1 MQKSFRKP
9 LNISDMQ
16 WLKSFESKT
25 DAKTF
30 ADSLRKEKKHEAVR
44 TKKVTLY
51 GNKIFY
57 RIYVGNYQHY

>member
-1 MQKSFRKP
+1 MQTSFRKP
-9 LNISDMQ
+9 LIISDMQ
-16 WLKSFESKT
+16 WLESFESKT

-44 TKKVTLY
+44 MQKVTLY

-57 RIYVGNYQHY
+57 RVYVGDYSYY